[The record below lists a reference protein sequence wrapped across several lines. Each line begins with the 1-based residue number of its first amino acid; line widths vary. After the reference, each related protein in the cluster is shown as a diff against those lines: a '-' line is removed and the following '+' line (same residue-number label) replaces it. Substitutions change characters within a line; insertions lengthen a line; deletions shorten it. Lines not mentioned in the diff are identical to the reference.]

1 MMLLLWCFFKMHR
14 NNWVY
19 KVRLKMIDDDYE
31 TYHRLPS
38 YDYMC
43 DCWWIWDVKKFIDK
57 KDPKADAA
65 IER

>member
-1 MMLLLWCFFKMHR
+1 
-14 NNWVY
+14 
-19 KVRLKMIDDDYE
+19 MIDDDYE

-65 IER
+65 IERWSDLAIATTQRLSVEAI